1 MNVKFNFRK
10 QIFEKKAEDSVFFV
24 DDKFNISNIKKSIS
38 SSEYSYILD
47 LLKIS
52 DKQKKILSFEI
63 NSNLSC
69 WS

>member
-1 MNVKFNFRK
+1 MNVKFNFRNK
-10 QIFEKKAEDSVFFV
+10 IFEKKAEDSVFFV
-24 DDKFNISNIKKSIS
+24 DDRFNISNIKKRIS

-63 NSNLSC
+63 NSK
-69 WS
+69 